1 MEIIQD
7 DKNYDYE
14 YKRESTNDADDKN
27 YNKYD
32 DNDDADDYDN
42 DDIHDD
48 KYDDDDDDDD
58 ENGDND
64 YGNYLQQEAS
74 TQSGFVWPDVSEG
87 QARIQSPLLLII
99 MIRIM
104 MTMSASQLSKN

>member
-1 MEIIQD
+1 MEIIWD
-7 DKNYDYE
+7 DKNYQDE
-14 YKRESTNDADDKN
+14 YKRESRNDADDEN
-27 YNKYD
+27 YNIYD

-48 KYDDDDDDDD
+48 KDDDDDDDD
-58 ENGDND
+58 GD
-64 YGNYLQQEAS
+64 YLQQEAS
-74 TQSGFVWPDVSEG
+74 TQSGFVWPDVSEE
-87 QARIQSPLLLII
+87 QTRTQSPLLLII

>member
-48 KYDDDDDDDD
+48 KYDDDDDD
-58 ENGDND
+58 
-64 YGNYLQQEAS
+64 YLQQEAS

>member
-7 DKNYDYE
+7 DKNYEYE

-48 KYDDDDDDDD
+48 KYDDDDDD
-58 ENGDND
+58 
-64 YGNYLQQEAS
+64 YLQQEAS

>member
-7 DKNYDYE
+7 DKDYEYE

-48 KYDDDDDDDD
+48 KYDDDDDD
-58 ENGDND
+58 
-64 YGNYLQQEAS
+64 YLQQEAS

>member
-48 KYDDDDDDDD
+48 KYDDDDDD
-58 ENGDND
+58 
-64 YGNYLQQEAS
+64 YLQQEAS

-87 QARIQSPLLLII
+87 QARTQSPLLLII